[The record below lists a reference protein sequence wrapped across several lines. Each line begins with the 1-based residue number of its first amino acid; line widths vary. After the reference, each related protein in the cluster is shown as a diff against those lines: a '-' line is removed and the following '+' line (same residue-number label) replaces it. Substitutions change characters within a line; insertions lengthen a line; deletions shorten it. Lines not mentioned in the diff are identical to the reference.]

1 MIDFHSHIV
10 FGVDDGSESIEN
22 SINIL
27 KEAEKAGFDRIIL
40 TPHYMEDYYE
50 VPKDEIH
57 SKIEKLNE
65 ACKNENINIKLYQ
78 GNEIYITNHIKEYLS
93 NNIACSLNDSRYV
106 LFETPMNIEPQNLL
120 EVIYKLKEMGKVPVL
135 AHPERYSYI
144 QKDPNR
150 LLELIDEG
158 VLLQSNYGSIAGQYG
173 ENAVETAKKL
183 IKNNFIHFLGSDVH
197 KEGHIYRKM
206 DEILN
211 TLSKWT
217 SSEKIEEI
225 TLINIEKVIN
235 DEEIEI
241 EMPTP
246 IKEGF
251 FSKIFHK

>member
-1 MIDFHSHIV
+1 M
-10 FGVDDGSESIEN
+10 
-22 SINIL
+22 
-27 KEAEKAGFDRIIL
+27 K
-40 TPHYMEDYYE
+40 
-50 VPKDEIH
+50 
-57 SKIEKLNE
+57 
-65 ACKNENINIKLYQ
+65 
-78 GNEIYITNHIKEYLS
+78 
-93 NNIACSLNDSRYV
+93 
-106 LFETPMNIEPQNLL
+106 
-120 EVIYKLKEMGKVPVL
+120 
-135 AHPERYSYI
+135 
-144 QKDPNR
+144 
-150 LLELIDEG
+150 G